1 MVQTRANDRMGAAG
15 ESLRRRG
22 RGVAGTAL
30 LVALLAS
37 GCGDS
42 GPAAGGSAGSNGGSG
57 GSGTKGGRGG
67 ADAGAGGAG
76 GTASASD
83 AGGLDAGAGSG
94 PGDVDGSAAG
104 DGSAGGAGGGNPT
117 GVNDGGAPDL
127 PPPIPS
133 PWTELSDRTVSVRG
147 GSAISAG
154 GRGQAGGAVLLQSKL
169 DIVLDPA
176 RTPTAAPPV
185 PAAGGAIAIP
195 ASALGADVTYPAGA
209 RIADVA
215 TSGSDGTRT
224 ITVNGGD
231 LLVEGT
237 LRAGDL
243 GNKRQALTLSDPGG
257 TIYVT
262 GTVDTSGSEGTD
274 EAGGAIAISAR
285 RVVITGHLVSS
296 GGNGS
301 TAGGAAGAINVK
313 AAETLFVTGG
323 VDAMGGN
330 ARDPGAVVGGQ
341 AADVTLQAGGN
352 LVLSG
357 VIRLRGG
364 AATSLGAGAQGGA
377 AAVLRVGSDAAVEI
391 GAVIDARGGVA
402 TAATAG
408 GVVAGGAAGG
418 LRVGEGASSPASIT
432 VLGPIQATGGD
443 GDTIGGKGG
452 TFTAAP
458 DTGNATVAGLG
469 AIDVAGGSAMTTPG
483 QGGQVSISA
492 RTEDSSGGVT
502 VSGEI
507 SAAGGSVRAGGNG
520 PGGAAGRIDFQ
531 LISTLGAID
540 VLPSGKLLAVGGR
553 SGGAGVAG
561 GGGHIFLFTKDG
573 DLTVAGTIGV
583 MGGDAPDPGGT
594 GGLGGFVNL
603 FSDNNFNGDVSSL
616 GNLLVTKTGLV
627 DASGG
632 AGSIG
637 GSARNDGIAGQVAIF
652 PDAKERIA
660 ILFNCDGVHGET
672 INWMEN
678 EGRMVARGGAHN
690 GNGGDISYHGI
701 GRAGNE
707 QVAPGE
713 MDIRGDG
720 TGNSGDFDSE

>member
-1 MVQTRANDRMGAAG
+1 MVQTLVNAKG

-22 RGVAGTAL
+22 AGAAAAVL
-30 LVALLAS
+30 LVALLAG

-42 GPAAGGSAGSNGGSG
+42 GPAAGGSGATAGSG
-57 GSGTKGGRGG
+57 GGATGSGGAKAGRGG
-67 ADAGAGGAG
+67 ADAGFGGAG
-76 GTASASD
+76 GAASD
-83 AGGLDAGAGSG
+83 DGGVDAGAGGG
-94 PGDVDGSAAG
+94 PGDVDGGAA
-104 DGSAGGAGGGNPT
+104 AGGASGGTPTGGN
-117 GVNDGGAPDL
+117 DAGAPDL

-133 PWTELSDRTVSVRG
+133 PWTELSGRTVSVRG
-147 GSAISAG
+147 GSATSAG
-154 GRGQAGGAVLLQSKL
+154 GRGQAGGTVLLQSKL

-176 RTPTAAPPV
+176 RTPTAPPSV

-195 ASALGADVTYPAGA
+195 ASALGADVTYPSSA
-209 RIADVA
+209 RIADVTTA
-215 TSGSDGTRT
+215 GSEATRT
-224 ITVNGGD
+224 ITVTGGD
-231 LLVEGT
+231 LFVEGT

-243 GNKRQALTLSDPGG
+243 GNKRQALSLSDPGG

-262 GTVDTSGSEGTD
+262 GTIDTSGGEGTD

-301 TAGGAAGAINVK
+301 TAGGAAGPINVK
-313 AAETLFVTGG
+313 ATETLFVTGG
-323 VDAMGGN
+323 LDAMGGN
-330 ARDPGAVVGGQ
+330 ARDPGAVAGGR
-341 AADVTLQAGGN
+341 AADVTLQASGN
-352 LVLSG
+352 LALAG
-357 VIRLRGG
+357 VVRLRGG

-377 AAVLRVGSDAAVEI
+377 AGVLRAGSDAAVEI

-432 VLGPIQATGGD
+432 VLGPIVASGGD
-443 GDTIGGKGG
+443 GDTIGGNGG
-452 TFTAAP
+452 SFTAAP
-458 DTGNATVAGLG
+458 DTGNVTVAGVG

-502 VSGEI
+502 VSGDI
-507 SAAGGSVRAGGNG
+507 SAAGGDVRAGGDG
-520 PGGAAGRIDFQ
+520 PGGDAGRIDFQ
-531 LISTLGAID
+531 LVPTLGPID
-540 VLPSGKLLAVGGR
+540 ILASGKLLAVGGHA
-553 SGGAGVAG
+553 GGAKVAG

-573 DLTVAGTIGV
+573 DLTVRGTIGV
-583 MGGDAPDPGGT
+583 MGGDAPDTGGT

-603 FSDNNFNGDVSSL
+603 FSDNNFNADDSKL
-616 GNLLVTKTGLV
+616 GNLLVAKTGLV

-632 AGSIG
+632 AGTIG
-637 GSARNDGIAGQVAIF
+637 GSARNDGIEGQVAIF

-707 QVAPGE
+707 KVAPGE
-713 MDIRGDG
+713 MDIRADG
-720 TGNSGDFDSE
+720 TGKSGDFDSE